1 MSRRE
6 CIPSIHRRNI
16 KFIKRELRK
25 RGVTVT
31 PDTEPRLKLPTGSL
45 WTRREVLQVLN
56 STLKAS
62 YIPLVVCDFL
72 TSNLKLQYTAPESVL
87 SCLDNGRKWARAI
100 NDCEDIQ
107 CCCNRPEY
115 AGLPRR
121 HGHIFVPSWEY
132 TGPHEA
138 TINGSSKT
146 LLHPNKRH
154 RDLSTAVWAFWMHYL
169 PSSLLPD
176 AVRGTESLNEAEW
189 GSPAFRAGEVYRTK
203 RFLRHLAV
211 LPIDKCQ
218 HRMLIE

>member
-1 MSRRE
+1 M
-6 CIPSIHRRNI
+6 
-16 KFIKRELRK
+16 
-25 RGVTVT
+25 TVT
-31 PDTEPRLKLPTGSL
+31 PDTTPKLKLPSGSP
-45 WTRREVLQVLN
+45 WTRREVLRLLN

-62 YIPLVVCDFL
+62 YIPLAVCDFL

-100 NDCEDIQ
+100 NDCENIL

-138 TINGSSKT
+138 TINGSSKN
-146 LLHPNKRH
+146 LLHPNKRL
-154 RDLSTAVWAFWMHYL
+154 RDQVLSTAVWTFWMHYL

-176 AVRGTESLNEAEW
+176 AVRGTESLDEAEW

-203 RFLRHLAV
+203 RALRHLAV